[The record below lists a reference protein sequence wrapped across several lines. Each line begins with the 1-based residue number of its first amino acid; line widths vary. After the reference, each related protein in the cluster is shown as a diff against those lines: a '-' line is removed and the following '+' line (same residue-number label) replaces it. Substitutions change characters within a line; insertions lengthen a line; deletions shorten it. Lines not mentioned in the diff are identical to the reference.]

1 MMPARRNATEGVSPG
16 SPSVILRPDPP
27 PARMIHAP
35 AGSIGPKIRMGY
47 ARWPSTEIKFL
58 RE

>member
-1 MMPARRNATEGVSPG
+1 MAPG
-16 SPSVILRPDPP
+16 HLFKKMKSAQAPRAY

-35 AGSIGPKIRMGY
+35 AGSIGPKISMGY
-47 ARWPSTEIKFL
+47 ARWPSAEIKFL